1 MVRVKHTPQK
11 HSSTVQKDG
20 KAASDPATGG
30 GDVAKPVVSQKLRQ
44 VKKLDRKPH
53 RYRPG
58 TVALREIRRYQKGT
72 ELLLP
77 KAPCSRWI
85 REIAQNISGADSMR
99 FNADAIEALR
109 TAAEDL
115 MVSLF
120 RKAQLR
126 ACDRKKIT
134 VTALDLRRE
143 FQNFQ
148 DLAVV
153 AQQSPSV

>member
-1 MVRVKHTPQK
+1 MVRVKHTPEK
-11 HSSTVQKDG
+11 K
-20 KAASDPATGG
+20 
-30 GDVAKPVVSQKLRQ
+30 KPVTIDIHKADKPNDAPGGIKGTREL
-44 VKKLDRKPH
+44 KKLIRKPH

-77 KAPCSRWI
+77 KAPCARWI
-85 REIAQNISGADSMR
+85 REIAQNCKGLDNEPMR
-99 FNADAIEALR
+99 FNSDAIEALR

-115 MVSLF
+115 AVSLF
-120 RKAQLR
+120 KKAQLR

-148 DLAVV
+148 ELAVV
-153 AQQSPSV
+153 AQQSTSV

>member
-1 MVRVKHTPQK
+1 MVRVKHTPVK
-11 HSSTVQKDG
+11 REETAGSSSSSKKNEQTSAPK
-20 KAASDPATGG
+20 SDAN
-30 GDVAKPVVSQKLRQ
+30 KIRKLT
-44 VKKLDRKPH
+44 KLDRKPH

-85 REIAQNISGADSMR
+85 REIAQNFKGLDNEPMR
-99 FNADAIEALR
+99 FKDEAIDALR

-115 MVSLF
+115 AVSLF
-120 RKAQLR
+120 KKAQLR

-148 DLAVV
+148 ELAVV
-153 AQQSPSV
+153 AQQSPV

>member
-1 MVRVKHTPQK
+1 MVRVKHTPAK
-11 HSSTVQKDG
+11 RDLSKNSTA
-20 KAASDPATGG
+20 KAPI
-30 GDVAKPVVSQKLRQ
+30 RQ

-85 REIAQNISGADSMR
+85 REIAQNIKGLDNEPMR
-99 FNADAIEALR
+99 FNNEAIEALR

-120 RKAQLR
+120 KKAQLR
-126 ACDRKKIT
+126 AVDRKKIT

-143 FQNFQ
+143 FENFKE
-148 DLAVV
+148 LAVV
-153 AQQSPSV
+153 AQQSTSG

>member
-1 MVRVKHTPQK
+1 MVRIKVTPSKRDAKHASHT
-11 HSSTVQKDG
+11 
-20 KAASDPATGG
+20 KAAPA
-30 GDVAKPVVSQKLRQ
+30 DKPKLPGTEVRALKQ
-44 VKKLDRKPH
+44 IKRKPH

-85 REIAQNISGADSMR
+85 REIAQNFKGLDNEPMR
-99 FNADAIEALR
+99 WNSDAIDALR

-115 MVSLF
+115 AVSLF
-120 RKAQLR
+120 KKAQLR

-148 DLAVV
+148 ELAVV
-153 AQQSPSV
+153 AQQSTSV